1 MTGPP
6 PPEEITDLG
15 IIKALSHPLR
25 RRILEQ
31 LQQGPE
37 SSTTLAAKLG
47 ENTGATSYHLRE
59 LAKHGFIDEAPEL
72 ASGKQRWWR
81 TKPRDLR
88 FPRRS
93 EQSPEMRAAFDDLN
107 DHRLGEDFDLWT
119 RFRAKGEEL
128 GEWADAVPF
137 ARGSLRLTPEELMR
151 FFDDYM
157 ALYKKYWRAQEDA
170 PPDARAVVMRFL
182 AFRHPDVPD

>member
-15 IIKALSHPLR
+15 IIKALAHPLR
-25 RRILEQ
+25 RRILEH
-31 LQQGPE
+31 LQRGPE
-37 SSTTLAAKLG
+37 SATTLADKLA

-59 LAKHGFIDEAPEL
+59 LAKQGFLEEVPEL
-72 ASGKQRWWR
+72 SRGKQRWWR

-93 EQSPEMRAAFDDLN
+93 EQSPEMRAMFDELN
-107 DHRLGEDFDLWT
+107 DRRFAEDLDLWR
-119 RFRAKGEEL
+119 RFREQGDAL
-128 GEWADAVPF
+128 GVWSDAVPF

-157 ALYKKYWRAQEDA
+157 ALYKRYWRSEEDS
-170 PPDARAVVMRFL
+170 PPDARPVALRFL
-182 AFRHPDVPD
+182 GFMHPGPPD